1 MKKYLNPNT
10 ECVELLC
17 GSICEAASP
26 AGENPYID
34 GPGPLGAPI
43 RIPSDYEVA
52 K

>member
-26 AGENPYID
+26 VGENPDITV
-34 GPGPLGAPI
+34 GPLAPI